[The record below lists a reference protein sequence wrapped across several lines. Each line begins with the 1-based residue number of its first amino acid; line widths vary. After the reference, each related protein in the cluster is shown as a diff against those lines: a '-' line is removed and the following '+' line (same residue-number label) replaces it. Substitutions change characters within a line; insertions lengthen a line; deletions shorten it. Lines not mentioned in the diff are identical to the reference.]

1 MHNIEIRTINGIEVP
16 SFVENGSK
24 EIAWHGLGE
33 RVNDCLTAADAL
45 KKAHADY
52 EVAAQPIVALTPEM
66 MLKIETGIGLTPD
79 EVKNMIIEGQRAT
92 MRTDYNETLGI
103 VSDNYGI
110 VQNKDAFDFIDLLT
124 TGEFGGSTPVIECAG
139 VLGKGERIFITAR
152 FPENFQI
159 DGKEDIINNYA
170 VFTTSHDGMG
180 AVSCMITPI
189 RVVCQNTLNIAFHKN
204 NGKLS
209 FRHTKYVNERMDL
222 LNKENAK
229 NAYRTLNLYQTYTE
243 VFKEKL
249 AALAA
254 KRLTDNEVKDIVAK
268 TMLSEDAYKIFKLSD
283 FGINSDEIS
292 TRSRNLVE
300 NMTATLYQGVGQNIL
315 EPNTGIWLIN
325 GISTYYQNTANFKDN
340 TKKFESIMEGHA
352 QNKLQTAYDAVM
364 AA

>member
-1 MHNIEIRTINGIEVP
+1 MDNIEIRTINGIEVP

-24 EIAWHGLGE
+24 QVAWHGLGE
-33 RVNDCLTAADAL
+33 RVNGCLTAADAL

-66 MLKIETGIGLTPD
+66 MLKVETGISLTPD
-79 EVKNMIIEGQRAT
+79 EVKAMIIEGQRAT

-103 VSDNYGI
+103 VGENYGI

-124 TGEFGGSTPVIECAG
+124 TGELGGSVPTIECAG
-139 VLGKGERIFITAR
+139 VLGRGERIFITAR
-152 FPENFQI
+152 FPENI
-159 DGKEDIINNYA
+159 ILGSKEDIINNYA
-170 VFTTSHDGMG
+170 VFTTSHDGYG
-180 AVSCMITPI
+180 AVTCMITPI
-189 RVVCQNTLNIAFHKN
+189 RVVCQNTLNMAFSNN

-209 FRHTKYVNERMDL
+209 FRHTRYVNERMDL
-222 LNKENAK
+222 LNGENAK

-249 AALAA
+249 AALAT

-268 TMLSEDAYKIFKLSD
+268 TMLSEDAYKVFKLSD
-283 FGINSDEIS
+283 FGINADEIS

-300 NMTATLYQGVGQNIL
+300 NMTATLYNGIGQDIL
-315 EPNTGIWLIN
+315 EPNTGIWLVN
-325 GISTYYQNTANFKDN
+325 GISTYFQNNANFKDD

-352 QNKLQTAYDAVM
+352 QGKLQTAYEAVM
-364 AA
+364 SA